1 MVLVSTFSVQGGAA
15 LATTLF
21 DEVGPAGCGAAAD
34 ILLRGGPGRDLAPA
48 GAGPSPARGPAWS
61 LAFGVSFAV
70 MNLCFYEALDR
81 LPLGIAVTLE
91 FTGPLA
97 VAVLGSRRRLDLV
110 WVTAGGA
117 GIVLLS
123 GGFGGEGIDAHR
135 RRAGAARRRRLGRLH
150 PARRASTSAFTGGT
164 GLALAMVF
172 STALLLPFGVAGG
185 GADLLTLSI
194 LATGLAVGL
203 LSSVI
208 PYSLEL
214 EALRRLPA
222 STFGVLMSLEPAV
235 AALVGFVA
243 LSQDLSG
250 AELAGIALV
259 VIASAGALREAA
271 TRGADSRPERR
282 RAAGARR

>member
-1 MVLVSTFSVQGGAA
+1 MNPQVRAGGMVLFSTFCVQGGAA

-21 DEVGPAGCGAAAD
+21 DEVGPAGSV
-34 ILLRGGPGRDLAPA
+34 LLRTFFCALVLVAAWRPPV
-48 GAGPSPARGPAWS
+48 RGLPRPVVRLV

-97 VAVLGSRRRLDLV
+97 VAVLGSRRRLDLL
-110 WVTAGGA
+110 WVAA
-117 GIVLLS
+117 AALGIVLLS
-123 GGFGGEGIDAHR
+123 GGFGGQGIDALG
-135 RRAGAARRRRLGRLH
+135 AGLALLAGVAWAAYILLAVRV
-150 PARRASTSAFTGGT
+150 TEVFTGGT

-172 STALLLPFGVAGG
+172 STALLLPVGVAGG
-185 GADLLTLSI
+185 GGDLFAFSI

-208 PYSLEL
+208 PYSIEL

-235 AALVGFVA
+235 AALVGYVA

-250 AELAGIALV
+250 AELAGIGLV

-271 TRGADSRPERR
+271 T
-282 RAAGARR
+282 AAPLEA

>member
-1 MVLVSTFSVQGGAA
+1 MNPQVRAGGMVLFSTFCVQGGAA

-21 DEVGPAGCGAAAD
+21 DEVGPAGSV
-34 ILLRGGPGRDLAPA
+34 LLRTFFCALVLVLIWRPPVRGLPRPA
-48 GAGPSPARGPAWS
+48 VRLV

-97 VAVLGSRRRLDLV
+97 VAVLGSRRRLDLL
-110 WVTAGGA
+110 WVAA
-117 GIVLLS
+117 AALGIVLLS
-123 GGFGGEGIDAHR
+123 GGFGGEGIDPL
-135 RRAGAARRRRLGRLH
+135 GAALALLAGVAWAAYILLAVRV
-150 PARRASTSAFTGGT
+150 ANVFTGGT

-172 STALLLPFGVAGG
+172 STVLLLPPGLAGG
-185 GADLLTLSI
+185 GGDLLSFSI

-208 PYSLEL
+208 PYSIEL

-235 AALVGFVA
+235 AALVGYVA

-250 AELAGIALV
+250 AELAGIGLV

-271 TRGADSRPERR
+271 T
-282 RAAGARR
+282 AAPLEA

>member
-1 MVLVSTFSVQGGAA
+1 MNTQVRAGGMVLFSTFCVQGGAA

-21 DEVGPAGCGAAAD
+21 DEVGPAGSV
-34 ILLRGGPGRDLAPA
+34 LLRTFFCALVLVAAWRPPV
-48 GAGPSPARGPAWS
+48 RGLPRPVVRLV

-97 VAVLGSRRRLDLV
+97 VAVLGSRRRLDLL
-110 WVTAGGA
+110 WVGA
-117 GIVLLS
+117 AAVGIVLLS
-123 GGFGGEGIDAHR
+123 GGFGGQGIDALG
-135 RRAGAARRRRLGRLH
+135 AGLALLAGVAWAAYILLAVRV
-150 PARRASTSAFTGGT
+150 TEVFTGGT

-172 STALLLPFGVAGG
+172 STALLLPVGIAGG
-185 GADLLTLSI
+185 GGDLFAFSI

-208 PYSLEL
+208 PYSIEL

-235 AALVGFVA
+235 AALVGYVA

-250 AELAGIALV
+250 AELAGIGLV

-271 TRGADSRPERR
+271 T
-282 RAAGARR
+282 AAPLEA

>member
-1 MVLVSTFSVQGGAA
+1 MNPQVRAGGMVLFSTFCVQGGAA

-21 DEVGPAGCGAAAD
+21 DEVGPAGSV
-34 ILLRGGPGRDLAPA
+34 LLRTFFCALVLVAAWRPPV
-48 GAGPSPARGPAWS
+48 RGLPRPVVRLV

-97 VAVLGSRRRLDLV
+97 VAVLGSRRRLDLL
-110 WVTAGGA
+110 WVGA
-117 GIVLLS
+117 AAVGIVLLS
-123 GGFGGEGIDAHR
+123 GGFGGQGIDALG
-135 RRAGAARRRRLGRLH
+135 AGLALLAGVAWAAYILLAVRV
-150 PARRASTSAFTGGT
+150 TEVFTGGT

-172 STALLLPFGVAGG
+172 STALLLPVGIAGG
-185 GADLLTLSI
+185 GGDLFAFSI

-208 PYSLEL
+208 PYSIEL

-235 AALVGFVA
+235 AALVGYVA

-250 AELAGIALV
+250 AELAGIGLV

-271 TRGADSRPERR
+271 T
-282 RAAGARR
+282 AAPLEA